1 MWRCIYSA
9 ITWAVLVV
17 FGILMLWIERDG
29 RLPRIGFLWWVALA
43 PGPILVALA
52 IVFRVVEQPRPF
64 NKRKIDYHV
73 DGPVI
78 R

>member
-17 FGILMLWIERDG
+17 LGILMLWIEGDG
-29 RLPRIGFLWWVALA
+29 RLPGMHFLWWVALA

-52 IVFRVVEQPRPF
+52 IVFRVTEQPRAF
-64 NKRKIDYHV
+64 NKRKIDYDI

-78 R
+78 H